1 MTGSNAMLELVK
13 HIAEG
18 SVVVSTAGHEHPNL
32 IARTARS
39 SFFIGT
45 QPVPG
50 SGPHSTELLSSS
62 LAACTAVTLRLYAD
76 RKHLPLEKVSVMVS
90 FIPMLTGD
98 RDRFDGVIKVAGRL
112 DETQRD
118 QLLV

>member
-32 IARTARS
+32 IARTGRS
-39 SFFIGT
+39 SFLIGT

-50 SGPHSTELLSSS
+50 SGPHSTELSSS
-62 LAACTAVTLRLYAD
+62 LAACTCVTLRLYAD
-76 RKHLPLEKVSVMVS
+76 RKHLPLEKVSVIVS

-98 RDRFDGVIKVAGRL
+98 RDRFDRVIKVAGRL

-118 QLLV
+118 QLLE